1 LVTEALLLVQP
12 IKNHE
17 NDRNGVGIGHKQT
30 RKEEEFE
37 VSRSSSIY
45 KRILIVDDEPDIA
58 MTLKLGLESSN
69 DRSDDSDKKIKFEVY
84 SYTDP
89 VEALSNFKPNFYD
102 LLLVDITMPLMNGF
116 ELCEKVLLYDVNIR
130 VCFMTA
136 GEINQEAIRELYPLR
151 TIGGCFIKKPVE
163 IDHLIRQLTAEL
175 E

>member
-1 LVTEALLLVQP
+1 MVQLD
-12 IKNHE
+12 KNHS
-17 NDRNGVGIGHKQT
+17 NDSNGVGVGLGHEQAH
-30 RKEEEFE
+30 KEGEFE
-37 VSRSSSIY
+37 LSISSSSSY

-69 DRSDDSDKKIKFEVY
+69 DRSDNKNTIKFEVY

-102 LLLVDITMPLMNGF
+102 LLLVDITMPIMNGF
-116 ELCEKVLLYDVNIR
+116 ELCEKVLLLDLNIG

-136 GEINQEAIRELYPLR
+136 GEINQEAIRELYPSR

-163 IDHLIRQLTAEL
+163 IDHLIRQLIAEL

>member
-1 LVTEALLLVQP
+1 LVQP
-12 IKNHE
+12 DKIYNNGK
-17 NDRNGVGIGHKQT
+17 NGVEVGHKQA

-37 VSRSSSIY
+37 VSRSSSNY

-58 MTLKLGLESSN
+58 ISLKMVLESSN
-69 DRSDDSDKKIKFEVY
+69 DDDKQKIKFDVT

-89 VEALSNFKPNFYD
+89 VEALSDFKPNFYD
-102 LLLVDITMPLMNGF
+102 LLLVDITMPIMNGF
-116 ELCEKVLLYDVNIR
+116 ELCEKILQLDINVK

-136 GEINQEAIRELYPLR
+136 GEINQKAIRELYPLR

-163 IDHLIRQLTAEL
+163 RDHLIRQLIAEL

>member
-1 LVTEALLLVQP
+1 LIPLD
-12 IKNHE
+12 KNH
-17 NDRNGVGIGHKQT
+17 NNNKNGVGVGYKQT
-30 RKEEEFE
+30 SREQKFE
-37 VSRSSSIY
+37 VSRSSSNY

-58 MTLKLGLESSN
+58 MTLKLGIDSSN
-69 DRSDDSDKKIKFEVY
+69 DRSSEVDNKKIKFEVH

-116 ELCEKVLLYDVNIR
+116 ELCEKILLMDINVK

-136 GEINQEAIRELYPLR
+136 GEINQRAIRELYPLR

-163 IDHLIRQLTAEL
+163 LDHLIRQLIEEL

>member
-1 LVTEALLLVQP
+1 MVP
-12 IKNHE
+12 PDKNHN
-17 NDRNGVGIGHKQT
+17 NDRNGVAVGHKPI

-37 VSRSSSIY
+37 VDRSSSNY
-45 KRILIVDDEPDIA
+45 KRILVVDDEPDIA

-69 DRSDDSDKKIKFEVY
+69 DDDKKIKFEVY

-102 LLLVDITMPLMNGF
+102 LLLVDITMPIMNGF
-116 ELCEKVLLYDVNIR
+116 ELCEKILLLDINVR

-136 GEINQEAIRELYPLR
+136 AEINQEAIRELYPLR

-163 IDHLIRQLTAEL
+163 IDHLVRQLIAEL

>member
-1 LVTEALLLVQP
+1 LVTEAILLVP
-12 IKNHE
+12 PDKNH
-17 NDRNGVGIGHKQT
+17 NNSRNGVGIGHKQT

-37 VSRSSSIY
+37 VGRSPSNY
-45 KRILIVDDEPDIA
+45 KRILIVDDEPDVA

-69 DRSDDSDKKIKFEVY
+69 DDDNKKIKFEVY
-84 SYTDP
+84 SYTNP
-89 VEALSNFKPNFYD
+89 VEALSEFKPNFYD

-116 ELCEKVLLYDVNIR
+116 ELCEKVLLLDLNIG

-163 IDHLIRQLTAEL
+163 IDHLIRQLIAEL

>member
-1 LVTEALLLVQP
+1 LVLP
-12 IKNHE
+12 DKNHN
-17 NDRNGVGIGHKQT
+17 NDRNGLGVGHKQT
-30 RKEEEFE
+30 GKEEEFE

-58 MTLKLGLESSN
+58 ISLKMVLEGSN
-69 DRSDDSDKKIKFEVY
+69 DDDKQKIKFDVT

-89 VEALSNFKPNFYD
+89 VEALSDFKSNFYD

-116 ELCEKVLLYDVNIR
+116 ELCEKVILLDLNIG

-136 GEINQEAIRELYPLR
+136 GEINQKAIRELYPLR

-163 IDHLIRQLTAEL
+163 TDHLIKQLIAEL